1 LVQES
6 VSMLLPNGIRL
17 TIIPTAKFK
26 TISMALFI
34 HQELA
39 AEKATFTRVAA
50 LGFRTGQ
57 PAVPRQLDV
66 AP

>member
-39 AEKATFTRVAA
+39 AEKATFTALLPSVLERAA
-50 LGFRTGQ
+50 GST
-57 PAVPRQLDV
+57 PTT
-66 AP
+66 